1 MNKIL
6 HGDSLDLLKDMD
18 DNSVDMI
25 LTDLPYFRVVGDDWD
40 NQWETENDYFDW
52 LEKLIEE
59 YDRILKNNSN
69 LFLFSGRQ
77 YNRYLNLIL
86 DKYFIEKRIIIWAR
100 KRMYNSTRGNALS
113 SGYEPISFYS
123 KGDNPIFNKIK
134 VLPTREDLRKR
145 YEKHSYLKDGVAL
158 SDVWD
163 DIPALPYNSKEK
175 LNHSSQKPLKLIERI
190 IKIGSNENDVVL
202 DSCAGVLTTA
212 EACENLNRK
221 YICIEIN
228 DKYIKQ
234 GKGRLDEI
242 SK

>member
-1 MNKIL
+1 MENKIL
-6 HGDSLDLLKDMD
+6 HGNSLNLLKDLD

-25 LTDLPYFRVVGDDWD
+25 LTDLPYFDVVNDDWD
-40 NQWETENDYFDW
+40 NQWKTENDYFNW
-52 LEKLIEE
+52 LEKLIQE
-59 YDRILKNNSN
+59 YNRVLNDNSN
-69 LFLFSGRQ
+69 IFLFSGRQ
-77 YNRYLNLIL
+77 YNRHLNLIL

-100 KRMYNSTRGNALS
+100 KRMYNSARGNALS

-145 YEKHSYLKDGVAL
+145 YEKHPYLKDGITL

-163 DIPALPYNSKEK
+163 DISALPYNSKEK

-190 IKIGSNENDVVL
+190 IKLGSNKNDVIL

-212 EACENLNRK
+212 KACENLNRK

-228 DKYIKQ
+228 DKYIRI
-234 GKGRLDEI
+234 GK
-242 SK
+242 SKLNGK

>member
-1 MNKIL
+1 
-6 HGDSLDLLKDMD
+6 
-18 DNSVDMI
+18 
-25 LTDLPYFRVVGDDWD
+25 
-40 NQWETENDYFDW
+40 
-52 LEKLIEE
+52 
-59 YDRILKNNSN
+59 
-69 LFLFSGRQ
+69 
-77 YNRYLNLIL
+77 
-86 DKYFIEKRIIIWAR
+86 
-100 KRMYNSTRGNALS
+100 MYNSTRGNALS

-123 KGDNPIFNKIK
+123 KGDNPIFYKIK

-234 GKGRLDEI
+234 GKGRLDG
-242 SK
+242 K

>member
-1 MNKIL
+1 ME
-6 HGDSLDLLKDMD
+6 LLKQKLKTKKYQYLYLTE
-18 DNSVDMI
+18 I
-25 LTDLPYFRVVGDDWD
+25 LNKQYYSSSFYEEIGCMEEEKTSKMWMK
-40 NQWETENDYFDW
+40 NFDW

-175 LNHSSQKPLKLIERI
+175 LNHS
-190 IKIGSNENDVVL
+190 
-202 DSCAGVLTTA
+202 
-212 EACENLNRK
+212 
-221 YICIEIN
+221 
-228 DKYIKQ
+228 
-234 GKGRLDEI
+234 
-242 SK
+242 

>member
-6 HGDSLDLLKDMD
+6 HGDSLDLLKDLD

-25 LTDLPYFRVVGDDWD
+25 LTDLPYFRVVDDDWD

-123 KGDNPIFNKIK
+123 NGDNPIFNKIK
-134 VLPTREDLRKR
+134 ELPT
-145 YEKHSYLKDGVAL
+145 
-158 SDVWD
+158 
-163 DIPALPYNSKEK
+163 I
-175 LNHSSQKPLKLIERI
+175 
-190 IKIGSNENDVVL
+190 
-202 DSCAGVLTTA
+202 
-212 EACENLNRK
+212 
-221 YICIEIN
+221 
-228 DKYIKQ
+228 
-234 GKGRLDEI
+234 
-242 SK
+242 